1 MSWDSVYK
9 STLKAMRAHQ
19 AELQALILAL
29 AVAGAAFNTTE
40 ESTMNDKIH
49 TLLTEALDF
58 LNAHIAKIDALVNE
72 VPAGAEGKLAEEAA
86 TSLVSEVVPALDAEV
101 NHATQEG

>member
-29 AVAGAAFNTTE
+29 AVAGAAFSTTE
-40 ESTMNDKIH
+40 GSIMNDKVKV
-49 TLLTEALDF
+49 LLEEALDF
-58 LNAHIAKIDALVNE
+58 INGHIAKIDALVNDI
-72 VPAGAEGKLAEEAA
+72 PAGPEGKLVEEAA
-86 TSLVSEVVPALDAEV
+86 TALVSEVVPALDAEV
-101 NHATQEG
+101 HSAT